1 MPTIIQVA
9 GAALVVLGI
18 GILSIPI
25 SLIVAGIATVLFGI
39 ALERK

>member
-25 SLIVAGIATVLFGI
+25 SLIVAGIATVIFGI